1 MSLLKRMLKIIDDTV
16 VILESEGG
24 FQIPSL
30 ITLYQ
35 RLQVCHYVQLLTC
48 PDSCV
53 HNIVEA
59 KLCKED
65 TAIRMRSS
73 QICSWSQE
81 QFMWGPIY
89 LQETNN

>member
-1 MSLLKRMLKIIDDTV
+1 MLKIIDDTV
-16 VILESEGG
+16 VISESEGG
-24 FQIPSL
+24 CQIPSL

-53 HNIVEA
+53 HNIAEA

-65 TAIRMRSS
+65 TAIRMK
-73 QICSWSQE
+73 
-81 QFMWGPIY
+81 FTD
-89 LQETNN
+89 LQLKSGTVYVRTHLFTGNK